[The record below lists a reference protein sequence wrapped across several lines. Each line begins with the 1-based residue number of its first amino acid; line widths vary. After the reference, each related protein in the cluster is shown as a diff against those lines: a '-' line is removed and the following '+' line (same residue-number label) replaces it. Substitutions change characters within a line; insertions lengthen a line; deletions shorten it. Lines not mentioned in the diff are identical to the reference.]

1 MAVSIGN
8 KIELVKLE
16 QVIRNDP
23 EKKVYISKV
32 YDVMPNRMLQI
43 AMPILEGKIVP
54 LEVGGKFSACFY
66 TGKGLL
72 AANCTVEKRYKSGNL
87 FYLEIKLLAEPTKVQ
102 RREFYRYSI
111 KLDCQVRPISEKEFE
126 TGIPEDTSVPEVNL
140 PSNPARMLDLS
151 GGGIRLAQKAAL
163 KKNEHVKVIFVL
175 PFPEGPQRFILIA
188 RVLSNTLMEGK
199 GEVYEQRMEFLRV
212 KSEERDSIV
221 RFIFERERADRA
233 KESGINR

>member
-1 MAVSIGN
+1 MSVSIGN
-8 KIELVKLE
+8 KLELVKLE
-16 QVIRNDP
+16 QVIRNDK
-23 EKKVYISKV
+23 EKKVYVSKV

-102 RREFYRYSI
+102 RREFYRYAI
-111 KLDCQVRPISEKEFE
+111 KLDCKVRLITEKEFE
-126 TGIPEDTSVPEVNL
+126 TGVPEDTSVPELNL
-140 PSNPARMLDLS
+140 PANPARTLDLS
-151 GGGIRLAQKAAL
+151 GGGVRLAQKITL
-163 KKNEHVKVIFVL
+163 KKNEYVKVMFAL
-175 PFPEGPQRFILIA
+175 PFPEGPQRFNLLA
-188 RVLSNTLMEGK
+188 RVLSSTLMEGK

-212 KSEERDSIV
+212 KSEERDAIV

-233 KESGINR
+233 KESGLK